1 MDDLIAEEY
10 PFRCLLSLKPLI
22 DHFDEIHL
30 HAPGAECALEAGF
43 RRKLDQVPELLEP
56 IADLEI
62 IERHQ
67 PLVHRLMSL
76 LFPPVY
82 WDTQAFAALVPFTMQ
97 PFFASPLFQSMCVD
111 HSGCIQ
117 VWRNIDEKSFEQGR
131 AIKAFLL
138 ILDKY
143 YDIHQTLD
151 YPLVCAAPDPDSG
164 LDRYF
169 SYQMDFRFVDVEPVG
184 ELPGLGPADRK
195 RVLEN
200 ITRPEVLSRLL
211 PPEKFQITGFTVVH
225 AVDVT
230 ETEVISAMERDL
242 IDQQTIISREGFAN
256 LQKRLQTF
264 FRRPD
269 LAASLACIQDDQVLL
284 LNMGVEIKKSC
295 LFRDSLHVPLSTFKD
310 TIYRRALE
318 SDEIILVSD
327 YRQEPG
333 LEPLQAE
340 LEEAEARSLMIAP
353 LHVQG
358 RCIGTLTVKT
368 SRPGDLGPMDTLLF
382 SQLQPVFAMAVNKVL
397 QDLEAQIQKII
408 KQECTAIH
416 PLVEWRFRQAA
427 LNLLEKQ
434 RLGQN
439 AELEP
444 ILFPDVYP
452 LYGATDVRGSSEERN
467 RAVAADLARHLELA
481 LAVVNSAGCTCH
493 LPFLEELAGRIQS
506 LARRL
511 EGGLATGDETLVIN
525 FLKREVESVFDDL
538 AGLGPEVSQAIE
550 SYRRE
555 VDPHLGTVY
564 RARREFEK
572 SVYQLNERLA
582 AYLDAEEAWAQE
594 SFPHYFERHRTDG
607 VDYIIYQGASLME
620 DGGFNKLHLKSMRL
634 WQIMVACGLAW
645 HNQDLKSELPIPL
658 DTAHLILVQNQPLAI
673 RFRYDEKRFDVAGA
687 YDIRYEIIRSRLD
700 KAVVAGSGQRLTQP
714 GKVAIVYTSQAE
726 ALEMKRHIEFLE
738 GRGFLTGQLERLELE
753 DLPGVQGLRALR
765 VEVDL
770 QSQALAERARGMLEK
785 YGKAKSGG

>member
-1 MDDLIAEEY
+1 MEHLIAEQY

-22 DHFDEIHL
+22 DHFDGIHI
-30 HAPGAECALEAGF
+30 HAPGAECALEPSF
-43 RRKLDQVPELLEP
+43 RHKLKQTPELLEP

-62 IERHQ
+62 IERHR
-67 PLVHRLMSL
+67 PMVHRLMSL

-82 WDTQAFAALVPFTMQ
+82 WDTQAFAALVPFTTQ
-97 PFFASPLFQSMCVD
+97 PFFSSPKFQSMFVD
-111 HSGCIQ
+111 HQGCLQ

-143 YDIHQTLD
+143 YDIHQSLD
-151 YPLVCAAPDPDSG
+151 YPLVCAAPDPETG
-164 LDRYF
+164 LERYF
-169 SYQMDFRFVDVEPVG
+169 AYQMDFRFVDVEPVA
-184 ELPGLGPADRK
+184 ELPTLDQDQR
-195 RVLEN
+195 RQIQEN
-200 ITRPEVLSRLL
+200 MTRPEVLSRIL

-230 ETEVISAMERDL
+230 ETEVISFIERDL
-242 IDQQTIISREGFAN
+242 IDQHTIVSKEGFAH

-269 LAASLACIQDDQVLL
+269 LAASLACIQDEQVLL

-295 LFRDSLHVPLSTFKD
+295 IFRDSLQVPLDTFKN

-333 LEPLQAE
+333 LKPLRAE

-358 RCIGTLTVKT
+358 KCIGTLTVKT

-382 SQLQPVFAMAVNKVL
+382 RQLQPVFSMAVNKVL
-397 QDLEAQIQKII
+397 HDLDAQIQSII

-427 LNLLEKQ
+427 LNLLEKR

-444 ILFPDVYP
+444 IVFPEVYP

-467 RAVAADLARHLELA
+467 RAVAADLAHHLELA
-481 LAVVNSAGCTCH
+481 LAVVEAAGCTCQ
-493 LPFLEELAGRIQS
+493 LPILEELAGRIQS
-506 LARRL
+506 LGRRL
-511 EGGLATGDETLVIN
+511 QGGLATGDETLVVN
-525 FLKREVESVFDDL
+525 FLKREVESIFDDL
-538 AGLGPEVSQAIE
+538 SGLDPAVNKAIE
-550 SYRRE
+550 NYRRE
-555 VDPHLGTVY
+555 VDPNLGTVY

-572 SVYQLNERLA
+572 SVYQPNERLA
-582 AYLDAEEAWAQE
+582 SYLDAEENWAQG

-620 DGGFNKLHLKSMRL
+620 KGGFNKLHLKSMRL

-658 DTAHLILVQNQPLAI
+658 DTAHLILVQNHPLAI

-700 KAVVAGSGQRLTQP
+700 KAVVAGTGQRLTQP

-726 ALEMKRHIEFLE
+726 ALEMKRHIEFLQ
-738 GRGFLTGQLERLELE
+738 GRGFLTGELERLELE

-765 VEVDL
+765 IEVDL
-770 QSQALAERARGMLEK
+770 DSPALAERAQGMLEK
-785 YGKAKSGG
+785 YGKS